1 MKNTISQR
9 VADFLK
15 NFPPFNF
22 LDKFDIEVLSE
33 QVSIIY
39 KDKGAIVFE
48 ENEETHNCFYV
59 VHKGAIELSQKS
71 KNDILDMCD
80 EGDIFG
86 LRPLIAHEN
95 YKMQACA
102 HEESI
107 LYAIPIDVFKPYAI
121 KNSNVGSFII
131 DSFASNTHNPY
142 SKSHTKKLY
151 GDSLEDENMEA
162 EIIDKDNKILD
173 LQPIKYSKKII
184 TCSRAATAKEI
195 ALTMTK
201 KNIGAMLV
209 VEDMLPIG
217 IITDK
222 DLRNKIVTG
231 DYSINTTADVIMN
244 SPVITYSKK

>member
-22 LDKFDIEVLSE
+22 LEQIDIEVLSE

-39 KDKGAIVFE
+39 KDKGAVIFT
-48 ENEETHNCFYV
+48 ENEETHDSFYV
-59 VHKGAIELSQKS
+59 VHKGAIELRKKS
-71 KNDILDMCD
+71 KNNILDMCD

-95 YKMQACA
+95 YKMEAIA
-102 HEESI
+102 HEETI
-107 LYAIPIDVFKPYAI
+107 LYAIPIDTFRPYAI
-121 KNSNVGSFII
+121 KNPKVGNFLI

-142 SKSHTKKLY
+142 SKSHSGKLY
-151 GDSLEDENMEA
+151 GNPLDVEDNED
-162 EIIDKDNKILD
+162 EIIDTDNKILD

-184 TCSRAATAKEI
+184 TCSRVTTAKEI
-195 ALTMTK
+195 AKTMTK
-201 KNIGAMLV
+201 KNVGAILV

-244 SPVITYSKK
+244 SPV